1 MKNGEHYNFSVDKG
15 IDRITSGSKNTH
27 QQQQV
32 DYLEITP
39 MPIRKLPQEVIIEK
53 ESNLAPLDCIKNL
66 TSQGNKQVVNDQ
78 LNKLNLFLYN
88 NASQKTLLLIL
99 RLSLAT

>member
-1 MKNGEHYNFSVDKG
+1 MKNGKHYNFSVDKV

-88 NASQKTLLLIL
+88 NVSQKTLLLIL